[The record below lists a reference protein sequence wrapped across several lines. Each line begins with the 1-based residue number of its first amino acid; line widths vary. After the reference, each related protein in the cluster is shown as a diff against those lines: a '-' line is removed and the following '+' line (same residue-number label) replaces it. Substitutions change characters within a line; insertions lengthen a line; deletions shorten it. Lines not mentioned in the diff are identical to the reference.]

1 MNVERNKGSSE
12 HAKLHIVLL
21 GLRERYHIVAKNH
34 QTSDVK
40 NAWLKESEII
50 PWVQTKNKESYTC
63 WISLND
69 KEFGNDVI
77 EGVKALS
84 VFWFDIDSD
93 RKDKTIIATE
103 DQLKEALEKT
113 QKIKGVIENEYAAIG
128 FLAYSGNGFHIHFPL
143 PRFELPDVSFRR
155 EVNKKMRIFAK
166 AIASKANV
174 KIDHTYD
181 IRRVTTLIG
190 SWNLKIPDHPLQTK
204 WDREIFDKGYEE
216 ALKLVQKA
224 REQNKGLLD
233 AILNTNI
240 AKTPATTTQT
250 KNHFNFDK
258 LLKKDEKLND
268 LYMGNWKKHS
278 YKSRS
283 EAEEALLV
291 KLIGYDFSDSEIME
305 IMQGSQIGKW
315 QERPD
320 SYREHSLEKARE
332 YEPKVRDHM
341 LKRLR
346 RQRRKFE
353 EAVEAL

>member
-1 MNVERNKGSSE
+1 MENLKLLSD
-12 HAKLHIVLL
+12 HAKLHIALL
-21 GLRERYHIVAKNH
+21 GPRERYHIVAKNH

-40 NAWLKESEII
+40 NAWLKESEIM
-50 PWVQTKNKESYTC
+50 PWVQTKNKEGYTC

-69 KEFGNDVI
+69 KDFENDAI

-84 VFWFDIDSD
+84 VFWLDIDSD

-103 DQLKEALEKT
+103 DQLKKALKKA
-113 QKIKGVIENEYAAIG
+113 QKIKGVIENEYAALG
-128 FLAYSGNGFHIHFPL
+128 FLAYSGNGFHTHFPL
-143 PRFELPDVSFRR
+143 PRFELPDVSFRC

-166 AIASKANV
+166 NISAKAKV
-174 KIDHTYD
+174 EIDHTYD

-190 SWNLKIPDHPLQTK
+190 SLNLKIPDKPLQTR
-204 WDREIFDKGYEE
+204 WDREVFDKGYEE
-216 ALKLVQKA
+216 ALKLVERA
-224 REQNKGLLD
+224 REQNKILLES
-233 AILNTNI
+233 ILATNI
-240 AKTPATTTQT
+240 AKTPATTTQI

-291 KLIGYDFSDSEIME
+291 KLIGYDFSDLEIME

-341 LKRLR
+341 LKRARRRR
-346 RQRRKFE
+346 RQFE
-353 EAVEAL
+353 EAVEML